1 MIFHVCMYINIELT
15 FKSEKVK
22 ATNNYYLQIII
33 YNVYC
38 VYIKVS
44 DLFIKNMLQIY
55 KKEINDISY
64 FIQLKYF

>member
-1 MIFHVCMYINIELT
+1 MYVCMYINIELT
-15 FKSEKVK
+15 LKSEKVK

-44 DLFIKNMLQIY
+44 DLFINKVLQIH
-55 KKEINDISY
+55 KKEINNISY
-64 FIQLKYF
+64 FIQLK